1 VSATDTDG
9 VDGGQA
15 QVAALQRWEASGA
28 VWRVASRTGAGVTVA
43 LCRCDGGEEV
53 SRFSSDDPEL
63 IAFLGDRLSSES

>member
-9 VDGGQA
+9 VDGGHA

-28 VWRVASRTGAGVTVA
+28 VWRVASRTASGVTVA